1 MKINRLII
9 FSVILFAIIL
19 VTYHQLSQTF
29 YQQDEWI
36 ALGHIMTQTF
46 PEYFEPFSRTALLGG
61 GGRPLSV
68 PLQYF
73 LFGNFPFQAVP
84 FVVFALVFHF
94 LNSLLV
100 FLLAKKMTKSI
111 FIAIIAGIFFAT
123 SSVSHQAVSWIGAS
137 PTTLPSA
144 FFVLLSL
151 LSYFYFIEN
160 SKKYFLYLS
169 IVSALISFFFK
180 ESSIIV
186 FLLLPLSF
194 MIYSNKK
201 KSFST
206 LIKNHFVL
214 IAYAIVAVASRVF
227 DLFFINRGLTSTFV
241 TRNSDPLVRILF
253 HALLYPFE
261 SLSQVLIFPG
271 FMWKISSFF
280 LSISFPSI
288 LHSPSG
294 VLVTETIG
302 AEIISIVFSFIILVS
317 LFLVFRNNKKDG
329 KTILFSLLFFFLSFL
344 PYIFLEKSNAYL
356 DSRYFYLG
364 VVPAAIIFSLLV
376 NSIKNRLSKNYY
388 FFPIAL
394 LIIIFFYSQIKFI
407 NGELN
412 YQVNLARER
421 KNFLISLE
429 KLYPSVP
436 TNTVF
441 YIAGNRD
448 FYVSD
453 HKIPFQQG
461 MGYTLM
467 VWYYKTGIIPKEF
480 LNAFLWDIKEEGY
493 REKENKGFGY
503 YWNLDH
509 LSTDLKRNGIN
520 KNRVVALFYDAD
532 KEKLVDITKSVR
544 EELK

>member
-1 MKINRLII
+1 MRINKLII
-9 FSVILFAIIL
+9 FSAILLTIIL
-19 VTYHQLSQTF
+19 VTYYQLFQTF

-46 PEYFEPFSRTALLGG
+46 SEYFKQFSKTALLGG

-73 LFGNFPFQAVP
+73 LFNNFPFQVAP
-84 FVVFALVFHF
+84 FVVFALAFHF

-100 FLLAKKMTKSI
+100 FFLAKRLTKN
-111 FIAIIAGIFFAT
+111 FIVASVSAIFFAT

-144 FFVLLSL
+144 FFVLASL
-151 LSYFYFIEN
+151 LSYFHFLEKN
-160 SKKYFLYLS
+160 RQKYFYASLFL
-169 IVSALISFFFK
+169 ALVSFFFK
-180 ESSIIV
+180 ESSVIIFILFPITYIIYKKATV
-186 FLLLPLSF
+186 LDSF
-194 MIYSNKK
+194 RKH
-201 KSFST
+201 T
-206 LIKNHFVL
+206 LIVAYLSIAVL
-214 IAYAIVAVASRVF
+214 SRVY
-227 DLFFINRGLTSTFV
+227 DLFFVNRGLTSTFV
-241 TRNSDPLVRILF
+241 TRNNDPLVRILL

-329 KTILFSLLFFFLSFL
+329 KVILFSLLFFFLSFL
-344 PYIFLEKSNAYL
+344 PYIFLDKSNAYL

-364 VVPAAIIFSLLV
+364 IAPAAIIFSTIINL
-376 NSIKNRLSKNYY
+376 IKNKLGKSY
-388 FFPIAL
+388 FFPIAFSL
-394 LIIIFFYSQIKFI
+394 LIFFFAQTRFI
-407 NGELN
+407 DNEISFQAN
-412 YQVNLARER
+412 VSKER
-421 KNFLISLE
+421 KNFLMSLE
-429 KLYPSVP
+429 KLYPSVA
-436 TNTVF
+436 TNSVF
-441 YIAGNRD
+441 YITGNRD

-480 LNAFLWDIKEEGY
+480 MNSFLWDIKAEGY
-493 REKENKGFGY
+493 RKKENKGFGY
-503 YWNLDH
+503 YWSFDH
-509 LSTDLKRNGIN
+509 LVADLKRKEIN
-520 KNRVVALFYDAD
+520 KNQVIALFYDAD
-532 KEKLVDITKSVR
+532 KEKLIDITKNVR

>member
-9 FSVILFAIIL
+9 FSIILFAIIL
-19 VTYHQLSQTF
+19 ATYHQLFQTF

-46 PEYFEPFSRTALLGG
+46 PKYFEQFSKTALLGG

-73 LFGNFPFQAVP
+73 LFSNFPFQAAP

-100 FLLAKKMTKSI
+100 FLLAKKITRNFLIASI
-111 FIAIIAGIFFAT
+111 SAIFFAT

-144 FFVLLSL
+144 FFALFSILLYFHFLENEKRKFFYLSL
-151 LSYFYFIEN
+151 FF
-160 SKKYFLYLS
+160 
-169 IVSALISFFFK
+169 ALISFFFK
-180 ESSIIV
+180 ESGIFI
-186 FLLLPLSF
+186 FILLPLIYRIYKKVSF
-194 MIYSNKK
+194 YNSLKK
-201 KSFST
+201 
-206 LIKNHFVL
+206 HFVIIIYL
-214 IAYAIVAVASRVF
+214 CVAVLSRVY
-227 DLFFINRGLTSTFV
+227 DLFFVNTGLTTTFV
-241 TRNSDPLVRILF
+241 TRNSNTVERIILHSF
-253 HALLYPFE
+253 VYPFE
-261 SLSQVLIFPG
+261 SLSQVFIFPSI
-271 FMWKISSFF
+271 MWKFSHFF
-280 LSISFPSI
+280 LSVVFPFV

-294 VLVTETIG
+294 VLATETMG
-302 AEIISIVFSFIILVS
+302 AEVISIALSSIILI
-317 LFLVFRNNKKDG
+317 LIFLVYRNDKKNR
-329 KTILFSLLFFFLSFL
+329 KIILFTLLFFFLSFL
-344 PYIFLEKSNAYL
+344 PYVFLERGNAYL

-364 VVPAAIIFSLLV
+364 VVPASIIFSLLV
-376 NSIKNRLSKNYY
+376 NSIKNRLSKNY

-407 NGELN
+407 NNELG

-421 KNFLISLE
+421 KNFLMSLK
-429 KLYPSVP
+429 KLYPAVP
-436 TNTVF
+436 TNSVF
-441 YIAGNRD
+441 YITGNRD
-448 FYVSD
+448 FYVPD

-480 LNAFLWDIKEEGY
+480 MNSFLWDIKEEGY

-503 YWNLDH
+503 YWNLGH
-509 LSTDLKRNGIN
+509 LSTDLKRNEIN
-520 KNRVVALFYDAD
+520 KNRVIALFYDAD

>member
-9 FSVILFAIIL
+9 FSLILFAIIL
-19 VTYHQLSQTF
+19 VTYHQLFQTF

-46 PEYFEPFSRTALLGG
+46 SEYFEPFSGTALLGG

-73 LFGNFPFQAVP
+73 LFSNFPFQTTP
-84 FVVFALVFHF
+84 FVIFALVFHF

-100 FLLAKKMTKSI
+100 FLLAKKITKNFLIASI
-111 FIAIIAGIFFAT
+111 SAIFFAT

-194 MIYSNKK
+194 IIYSNKK

-227 DLFFINRGLTSTFV
+227 DLFFINKGLTSTFV
-241 TRNSDPLVRILF
+241 TRNSDPLARILF

-329 KTILFSLLFFFLSFL
+329 KVILFSLLFFFLSFL
-344 PYIFLEKSNAYL
+344 PYIFLDKSNAYL
-356 DSRYFYLG
+356 DSRYFYLS
-364 VVPAAIIFSLLV
+364 VVPAAIIFSTVINL
-376 NSIKNRLSKNYY
+376 IKNKLDRNC
-388 FFPIAL
+388 FFPIAFSL
-394 LIIIFFYSQIKFI
+394 LIFFFAQARF
-407 NGELN
+407 
-412 YQVNLARER
+412 VNNEVGFQANVSRER

-436 TNTVF
+436 TNSVF
-441 YIAGNRD
+441 YITGNRD
-448 FYVSD
+448 FYVPD

-509 LSTDLKRNGIN
+509 LSTDFKRNGIN
-520 KNRVVALFYDAD
+520 KNRVIALFYDAD

>member
-19 VTYHQLSQTF
+19 VAYHQLFQIF
-29 YQQDEWI
+29 YQQDEWM

-46 PEYFEPFSRTALLGG
+46 PEYFKQFSGTALLGG

-73 LFGNFPFQAVP
+73 LFGNFPFQAAP
-84 FVVFALVFHF
+84 FVVFALAFHF

-100 FLLAKKMTKSI
+100 FLLAKKITRN
-111 FIAIIAGIFFAT
+111 FLIASVSAIFFAT

-144 FFVLLSL
+144 FFVLVSL
-151 LSYFYFIEN
+151 LSYFHFLEKN
-160 SKKYFLYLS
+160 GQKYFYASLFL
-169 IVSALISFFFK
+169 ALVSFFFK
-180 ESSIIV
+180 ESSIII
-186 FLLLPLSF
+186 FILLPITYIIYKKVTVLDSFRKHALIVSYLS
-194 MIYSNKK
+194 IA
-201 KSFST
+201 
-206 LIKNHFVL
+206 VL
-214 IAYAIVAVASRVF
+214 SRVY
-227 DLFFINRGLTSTFV
+227 DLFFVNRGLTSTFV

-253 HALLYPFE
+253 HALLYPLE
-261 SLSQVLIFPG
+261 SLSQVIIFPG
-271 FMWKISSFF
+271 LMWKISSFF

-294 VLVTETIG
+294 VLVAEKIG
-302 AEIISIVFSFIILVS
+302 AEIISIVFSSIILVS
-317 LFLVFRNNKKDG
+317 LFLVFRNDKKNG
-329 KTILFSLLFFFLSFL
+329 KAIAFSLLFFFLSFL
-344 PYIFLEKSNAYL
+344 PYIFLERGNAYL

-364 VVPAAIIFSLLV
+364 VAPAAIIFSTIINL
-376 NSIKNRLSKNYY
+376 IKNKLGRNY
-388 FFPIAL
+388 FFPIAFSL
-394 LIIIFFYSQIKFI
+394 LIFFFAQAMFI
-407 NGELN
+407 NSELSF
-412 YQVNLARER
+412 QADVSRER

-436 TNTVF
+436 ANPVF
-441 YIAGNRD
+441 YITGNRD

-480 LNAFLWDIKEEGY
+480 MNSFLWDIKEEGY

-503 YWNLDH
+503 YWNLNH
-509 LSTDLKRNGIN
+509 LSADFKKNGLN
-520 KNRVVALFYDAD
+520 KNQVIALFYDAD